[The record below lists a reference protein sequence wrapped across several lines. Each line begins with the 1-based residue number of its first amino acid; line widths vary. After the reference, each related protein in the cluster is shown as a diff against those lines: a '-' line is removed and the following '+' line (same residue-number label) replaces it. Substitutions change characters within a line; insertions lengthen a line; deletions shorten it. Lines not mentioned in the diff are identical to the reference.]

1 MSTIFSRLAQVAMHL
16 CIATLVIHNYECDSK
31 VGKDMDF
38 AQWHSFSLL
47 RFIVLFAIV
56 FFTLNW
62 GYQKTS
68 GTVIEKAFIDIAT
81 VRPSAFIINQ
91 LQSAERVHAQG
102 HRLVSSQVKL
112 SVLKGCEGTESLF
125 LIVAAIL
132 AFRSPWRHTLAGVAL
147 GTVVIYLA
155 NQARIVALYF
165 ALRHDRE
172 LFAALHGY
180 IAPMLIIAVGCLFYL
195 WWIQWP
201 HRKSPKQ
208 SSFTPV

>member
-1 MSTIFSRLAQVAMHL
+1 M
-16 CIATLVIHNYECDSK
+16 
-31 VGKDMDF
+31 
-38 AQWHSFSLL
+38 
-47 RFIVLFAIV
+47 
-56 FFTLNW
+56 
-62 GYQKTS
+62 
-68 GTVIEKAFIDIAT
+68 IEKAFIDIAT

-125 LIVAAIL
+125 LIIAAIL

-180 IAPMLIIAVGCLFYL
+180 IAPMLIIVVGCLFYL

-208 SSFTPV
+208 SSFTPA